1 MKKSSYLERAK
12 KFAALLEKELSNLG
26 YDYDDSIFNCNLI
39 FREAIRNI
47 NYKKSWKALSITDGS
62 TRNVV
67 LCSDYCIKVD
77 KNLGSYW
84 GDSQS
89 EFQFFWNYKDS
100 RYGQYLC
107 PIAKVSINDYD
118 FYIMPRASQVGNLKL
133 YKRLPQF
140 VRENLRDLHEM
151 NLGVLHGNPVI
162 IDYAAGL
169 D

>member
-1 MKKSSYLERAK
+1 MKKSSYIERAE

-26 YDYDDSIFNCNLI
+26 YDYDDSIGHCNQI
-39 FREAIRNI
+39 FINAIYNI
-47 NYKKSWKALSITDGS
+47 NAKKSWRARPIVCGS

-100 RYGQYLC
+100 RFGPYLC
-107 PIAKVSINDYD
+107 PIAKVSINNYN
-118 FYIMPRASQVGNLKL
+118 FYIMPKVSQVGKPEVYDRFPAFIRN
-133 YKRLPQF
+133 
-140 VRENLRDLHEM
+140 NLRDLHEM
-151 NLGVLHGNPVI
+151 NIGILHGRPVV

-169 D
+169 E

>member
-1 MKKSSYLERAK
+1 MKKSSYLERAE
-12 KFAALLEKELSNLG
+12 KFAALLAQELSNLG
-26 YDYDDSIFNCNLI
+26 YDYDGNISHCNRV

-47 NYKKSWKALSITDGS
+47 NSKKSWKALPITDGS

-77 KNLGSYW
+77 KNLDSYW
-84 GDSQS
+84 GNSQS
-89 EFQFFWNYKDS
+89 EFQFFEGYKNS
-100 RYGQYLC
+100 RFGPYLC
-107 PIAKVSINDYD
+107 PIAKVSINNYD
-118 FYIMPRASQVGNLKL
+118 FYIMPRASQVGNQKL
-133 YKRLPQF
+133 YKQLPQF

-151 NLGVLHGNPVI
+151 NIGILHRHPVI

>member
-1 MKKSSYLERAK
+1 MKKSSYLERAE
-12 KFAALLEKELSNLG
+12 KFAALLAKELSNLG
-26 YDYDDSIFNCNLI
+26 YDYDDNISYCNRI
-39 FREAIRNI
+39 FREAIYNI
-47 NYKKSWKALSITDGS
+47 NSKKSWKALPITDGS

-84 GDSQS
+84 GDSNS

-107 PIAKVSINDYD
+107 PIAKVSINDYN
-118 FYIMPRASQVGNLKL
+118 FYIMPRASQVGKEGL
-133 YKRLPQF
+133 YKRLPRF
-140 VRENLRDLHEM
+140 VREDLRDLHEL
-151 NLGVLHGNPVI
+151 NIGVLHGHAVV

-169 D
+169 A

>member
-26 YDYDDSIFNCNLI
+26 YDYDDSIGHCNNI
-39 FREAIRNI
+39 FINAIDNI
-47 NYKKSWKALSITDGS
+47 NTKKSWKAKTIICGS

-77 KNLGSYW
+77 KNIGSFW

-100 RYGQYLC
+100 RFGPYLC
-107 PIAKVSINDYD
+107 PIAKVSINNYD
-118 FYIMPRASQVGNLKL
+118 FYIMPKVSQVGKPEVYDRFPAFIRN
-133 YKRLPQF
+133 
-140 VRENLRDLHEM
+140 NLRDLHEM
-151 NLGVLHGNPVI
+151 NIGILHGRPVV

-169 D
+169 E

>member
-1 MKKSSYLERAK
+1 MKKSSYLERAE
-12 KFAALLEKELSNLG
+12 KFAALLEKELSYLG
-26 YDYDDSIFNCNLI
+26 YNYDDNISYCNLV
-39 FREAIRNI
+39 FREAIRII
-47 NYKKSWKALSITDGS
+47 NSRKSWKAVPITDGS

-100 RYGQYLC
+100 RFGPYLC
-107 PIAKVSINDYD
+107 PITKISINNYD
-118 FYIMPRASQVGNLKL
+118 FYIMPRASQVGNPKL
-133 YKRLPQF
+133 YKQLPLF
-140 VRENLRDLHEM
+140 VRQNLRDLHEL
-151 NLGVLHGNPVI
+151 NIGALHHHAVI

-169 D
+169 E

>member
-1 MKKSSYLERAK
+1 MKKSSYLERAE

-26 YDYDDSIFNCNLI
+26 YDYDDNISHCNHV

-47 NYKKSWKALSITDGS
+47 NSKKSWKALPITDGS

-84 GDSQS
+84 GDSRN

-100 RYGQYLC
+100 RFGPYLC
-107 PIAKVSINDYD
+107 PITKVSINNYD
-118 FYIMPRASQVGNLKL
+118 FYIMPRASQVGNSKL
-133 YKRLPQF
+133 YERLPQF

-151 NLGVLHGNPVI
+151 NIGILHRHPII

-169 D
+169 E

>member
-1 MKKSSYLERAK
+1 MKKSSYLERAE

-26 YDYDDSIFNCNLI
+26 YDYDDSIGHCNRI
-39 FREAIRNI
+39 FINAICNI
-47 NYKKSWKALSITDGS
+47 NTKKSWKAVPITVGS

-77 KNLGSYW
+77 KNLNSYW

-100 RYGQYLC
+100 RFGPYLC
-107 PIAKVSINDYD
+107 PIAKVSINNYD
-118 FYIMPRASQVGNLKL
+118 FYIMPRASQVGKPKL
-133 YKRLPQF
+133 YKRLPHF

-151 NLGVLHGNPVI
+151 NIGVLHGNPVI

>member
-1 MKKSSYLERAK
+1 MKKSSYFERAE

-26 YDYDDSIFNCNLI
+26 YNYDDNISHCNFV

-47 NYKKSWKALSITDGS
+47 NSKKSWKALPITEGS

-84 GDSQS
+84 GDSRN
-89 EFQFFWNYKDS
+89 ELQFFESHKNTS
-100 RYGQYLC
+100 FGPYLC
-107 PIAKVSINDYD
+107 PITKITINNYD
-118 FYIMPRASQVGNLKL
+118 FYIMPRASQVGKPEL
-133 YKRLPQF
+133 YCHLPAF
-140 VRENLRDLHEM
+140 IRDDLRDLHEM
-151 NLGVLHGNPVI
+151 NIGILHRRPVV

-169 D
+169 E